1 MDVEAGEFEVACEG
15 LLLVFCVGE
24 NELRFRPFI
33 SGDTFSGDEEAE
45 S

>member
-1 MDVEAGEFEVACEG
+1 MDVEADEFVVACGG

-24 NELRFRPFI
+24 NEFRFRPFI